1 MEWTWE
7 NLRITDETE
16 RVDLDAVCAL
26 LSTSYWAADRDRETI
41 AASVRGSLCLSAFV
55 GDRQV
60 GFLRAVTDRATFA
73 WICDVIV
80 DEAYRG
86 RRIGKRLMETALEH
100 PAIRDTNMGLATRDA
115 HGLYERY
122 GFVRREAM
130 ARTKNQTALIGRS
143 GL

>member
-1 MEWTWE
+1 MEWTWGE
-7 NLRITDETE
+7 LRITDRTE
-16 RVDLDAVCAL
+16 LVDVDKLCEMLA
-26 LSTSYWAADRDRETI
+26 TSYWGADRNRETI
-41 AASVRGSLCLSAFV
+41 AASVRGSLCFSAYV
-55 GDRQV
+55 GEAQV

-73 WICDVIV
+73 WICDVVV

-86 RRIGKRLMETALEH
+86 RGIGKRLMETALGH
-100 PAIRDTNMGLATRDA
+100 PDLRSTNMGLVTRDA

-130 ARTKNQTALIGRS
+130 SRMKNQTAPIGRS